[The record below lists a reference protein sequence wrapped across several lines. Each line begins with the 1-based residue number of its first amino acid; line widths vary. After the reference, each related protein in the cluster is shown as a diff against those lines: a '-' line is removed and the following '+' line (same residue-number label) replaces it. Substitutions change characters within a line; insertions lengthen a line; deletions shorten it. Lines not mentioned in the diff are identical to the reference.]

1 MRNTLWVLLLFLAR
15 PSLQSPPDTLPL
27 TSHDDLPAIIQL
39 VQLFDDDQSSPQS
52 FPRWPQDQ
60 QDLNVLKVSIIKY
73 QEVVQEDID
82 RLENIQNQDHGISD
96 FFISNDLKFSILAP
110 NSFQQHLETCGVKN
124 GFLPYGMHL
133 LHNAISQQNIP
144 SPLFISQK
152 PIFKSSDVLKWAAT
166 IDHNA
171 DSCAIW
177 HLTAIGTPE
186 VKPEEDCSTHMHSI
200 CIQLAGNQSYQNLL
214 MNKNAL
220 PHLLI
225 STKFLNYLLSE
236 ISSLEAPDSKYASD
250 IGMHLSHSA
259 THYAENIGRKGF
271 VSYTMLA
278 AAQHSVS
285 LLLLALSKSQ
295 HSSFWQT
302 EAFQQSNFDKIQTAW
317 NQNTI
322 FLSKLVS
329 KVEAQLQ
336 QNKRESRKIDN
347 NGDDV
352 TTVRPTQQE
361 GSGLADHYQAPSSST
376 SPTTPSTSSTSSTT
390 SSTSSTSSTTNAGD
404 HHHDDDDN
412 QSGQN
417 DDNPTQ
423 PDSPSIFS
431 WTYWFGQPT
440 SNQTLPNSNA
450 TDENIHNNDTSL
462 DIQGASPDGFPYDIY
477 MNWGVIRMWPFAQL
491 IPFARFHLLAL
502 IEFYIN
508 LLWKCLTL
516 ALAVYVGLLS
526 RRVRNLEIKCHSLDQ
541 AANIQMF
548 NLNQNE
554 IKHLSSSHAKRSR
567 QHNQHNVPKQ
577 ALKEDSQTVKPL
589 LKQHQPI

>member
-200 CIQLAGNQSYQNLL
+200 CIQLAGNQSYQNFL

-220 PHLLI
+220 PHLLT

-250 IGMHLSHSA
+250 IGMHLSQSA
-259 THYAENIGRKGF
+259 TYYAENIGRKGF

-278 AAQHSVS
+278 AAQYSVS
-285 LLLLALSKSQ
+285 LLLLALSKAQ

-329 KVEAQLQ
+329 KVEAQIQ

-352 TTVRPTQQE
+352 NTVRPTPQE
-361 GSGLADHYQAPSSST
+361 GSGLADHHQAPSS
-376 SPTTPSTSSTSSTT
+376 TTVQPIISSTLPPRPPHNNQDRHHLDHDNHNDRHNA
-390 SSTSSTSSTTNAGD
+390 TNAGD
-404 HHHDDDDN
+404 HHHDDNSDNHDDN
-412 QSGQN
+412 Q
-417 DDNPTQ
+417 
-423 PDSPSIFS
+423 
-431 WTYWFGQPT
+431 
-440 SNQTLPNSNA
+440 
-450 TDENIHNNDTSL
+450 
-462 DIQGASPDGFPYDIY
+462 
-477 MNWGVIRMWPFAQL
+477 
-491 IPFARFHLLAL
+491 
-502 IEFYIN
+502 
-508 LLWKCLTL
+508 
-516 ALAVYVGLLS
+516 
-526 RRVRNLEIKCHSLDQ
+526 
-541 AANIQMF
+541 
-548 NLNQNE
+548 
-554 IKHLSSSHAKRSR
+554 
-567 QHNQHNVPKQ
+567 
-577 ALKEDSQTVKPL
+577 
-589 LKQHQPI
+589 

>member
-1 MRNTLWVLLLFLAR
+1 MRNILWVLLLFLTR

-171 DSCAIW
+171 DSCAVW

-200 CIQLAGNQSYQNLL
+200 CIQLAGNQSYQNFL

-220 PHLLI
+220 PHLLT

-317 NQNTI
+317 NQNAI

-329 KVEAQLQ
+329 KVEAQIQ

-352 TTVRPTQQE
+352 NTVRPTQQE
-361 GSGLADHYQAPSSST
+361 GSGLADHYQAPS
-376 SPTTPSTSSTSSTT
+376 PTTPATSSTSSTSAT
-390 SSTSSTSSTTNAGD
+390 TSSTSSTTNAGV

-417 DDNPTQ
+417 DVNPSQ
-423 PDSPSIFS
+423 SGSSSIFS
-431 WTYWFGQPT
+431 WNYWFGPT
-440 SNQTLPNSNA
+440 GNQTLPDSNA
-450 TDENIHNNDTSL
+450 TDENNNNNNIDTSL
-462 DIQGASPDGFPYDIY
+462 DIQGANPDGFPYDIY
-477 MNWGVIRMWPFAQL
+477 TNYDIVRMWPFTHL

-526 RRVRNLEIKCHSLDQ
+526 RRVRNLEIKCHNLDQ

-567 QHNQHNVPKQ
+567 QHNQHNVPKT